1 MFYYSKPLLLV
12 ILIVLLN
19 GHSWAKEVVGIIG
32 NGITIDFSFHN
43 MSKPSAYSIGLYK
56 DSKKIS
62 ECNHSVHN
70 CCSQSQSCIFENKK
84 ASFCI
89 RNLTSVDNGTYWIT
103 LFQTNRDPPMLKS
116 NKVSLILQS
125 DGNTTESP
133 SCTPIA
139 AEDETHAFPSGSG
152 RTVPVLIIFA
162 VLGVPIIA
170 LLMGLLGWFCW
181 THNRSPEWDQQE
193 DVKAKQ
199 QGSGEASTSM
209 SVYAVEYGVLDFNS
223 RPSGGEGNR
232 HGREREGGVVRP
244 AETVEYAAITFPPQ
258 QRVSDGRQ

>member
-1 MFYYSKPLLLV
+1 MSSCSRESGTRSGLRRVETDGADTSFRPRIEAKDRSAILLLQSSCIMFYYSKPLLLV

-125 DGNTTESP
+125 DGNTTE
-133 SCTPIA
+133 
-139 AEDETHAFPSGSG
+139 
-152 RTVPVLIIFA
+152 
-162 VLGVPIIA
+162 
-170 LLMGLLGWFCW
+170 
-181 THNRSPEWDQQE
+181 WDQQE

-232 HGREREGGVVRP
+232 HGREREREGGVVRP
-244 AETVEYAAITFPPQ
+244 AETVEYASITFPPQ